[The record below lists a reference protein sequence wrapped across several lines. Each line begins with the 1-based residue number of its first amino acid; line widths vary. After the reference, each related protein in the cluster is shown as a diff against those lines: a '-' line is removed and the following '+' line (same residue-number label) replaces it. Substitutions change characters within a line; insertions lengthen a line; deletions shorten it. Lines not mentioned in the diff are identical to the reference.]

1 MKKSNID
8 IIGKT
13 FQEIA
18 DIVTPTMGAKGRMA
32 IINDE
37 FSRPILTDDGVTV
50 ARECLSMEGFEQM
63 VAKSMIEAAAN
74 TEKTAFD
81 GTTLTILLTNE
92 LYKQG
97 KQWIDKD
104 GLHPQTAADKL
115 QTLVERVRDELNTC
129 TMNTTAERVK
139 ALANITTKIPLIGEL
154 VYQSYISSN
163 GSMNILVE
171 HDRKG
176 TGHSVEVTEGMVL
189 DSGYFS
195 NEMRQLCN
203 EGDTTVFKKAHI
215 ALLAEGM
222 LSNIAINEFFMSIP
236 ESAIRD
242 PFVFVITK
250 AFNPESLKMLLDTL
264 VGNQLTFQFIFIND
278 SNPDELFLDIAA
290 KTSGLIQSAAFGTS
304 NYLFQ
309 HCGIAD
315 VTIELD
321 KTTIIAAGDADKI
334 QIRKDMYEKELKD
347 NQFNTGANR
356 YATITRRLA
365 SLSTGVT
372 KIKLACP
379 TITEYMTLR
388 LKLDD
393 AIGAVK
399 CATKHGLVPGGGK
412 TLYNLS
418 KKPQFNDIKEPLQ
431 QPMKKIL
438 ENAGIRVK
446 AQKLLHLGSNEGYDV
461 KTGKVVNLI
470 QSGIIDSFDSIDTAL
485 KNAGSIASNY
495 LRAYILITK

>member
-8 IIGKT
+8 VIGKT
-13 FQEIA
+13 FQEIS

-32 IINDE
+32 VINDE

-97 KQWIDKD
+97 RRWIEQD
-104 GLHPQTAADKL
+104 GLHPQTAADRL
-115 QTLVERVRDELNTC
+115 QTLIEEVRYKLSTC
-129 TMNTTAERVK
+129 TMEPTAERVK

-154 VYQSYISSN
+154 VYQSYIASE
-163 GSMNILVE
+163 GSMNILIE
-171 HDRKG
+171 HDRKK
-176 TGHSVEVTEGMVL
+176 TEHSVEVTEGMVL

-236 ESAIRD
+236 QSAIKD
-242 PFVFVITK
+242 PFVFIITK

-264 VGNQLTFQFIFIND
+264 VGNQLTFQFVFIND
-278 SNPDELFLDIAA
+278 NNPDELFLDIAA

-334 QIRKDMYEKELKD
+334 KIRKDMYEKELKD

-356 YATITRRLA
+356 YATITKRLA

-393 AIGAVK
+393 AIGAVR

-412 TLYNLS
+412 ALYNLS
-418 KKPQFNDIKEPLQ
+418 KRAQFAAIKEPLQ

-438 ENAGIRVK
+438 ENAGIK
-446 AQKLLHLGSNEGYDV
+446 ITNKTLSQLGSHEGYDV
-461 KTGKVVNLI
+461 KTGQVVNLT

>member
-8 IIGKT
+8 VIGKT
-13 FQEIA
+13 FQEIS

-32 IINDE
+32 VINDE

-92 LYKQG
+92 FYKQG
-97 KQWIDKD
+97 RRWIKFN

-115 QTLVERVRDELNTC
+115 QSLVDAVRKSLPSYTIEP
-129 TMNTTAERVK
+129 TAERVK

-154 VYQSYISSN
+154 VYQSYISSK
-163 GSMNILVE
+163 GSMNILIE
-171 HDRKG
+171 HDRKE
-176 TGHSVEVTEGMVL
+176 TEHSVEVTEGMVL

-203 EGDTTVFKKAHI
+203 EGDTTVFKQAHI

-222 LSNIAINEFFMSIP
+222 LSNVAIQEFFMSIP
-236 ESAIRD
+236 SDKIND
-242 PFVFVITK
+242 PFVFIITK

-264 VGNQLTFQFIFIND
+264 VDNRFTFQFVFIND

-290 KTSGLIQSAAFGTS
+290 KTSGLIQSATFGTS
-304 NYLFQ
+304 NYRFQ
-309 HCGIAD
+309 HCGLAD
-315 VTIELD
+315 VAIELD
-321 KTTIIAAGDADKI
+321 KTTIISTGDADKI
-334 QIRKDMYEKELKD
+334 KIRKDMYEKELKD

-418 KKPQFNDIKEPLQ
+418 RKTQFSALKEPLQ
-431 QPMKKIL
+431 QPIKKIL
-438 ENAGIRVK
+438 ENAGIKVSQK
-446 AQKLLHLGSNEGYDV
+446 KLLSLGSPEGYDV
-461 KTGKVVNLI
+461 KSGKVVNLI
-470 QSGIIDSFDSIDTAL
+470 QAGIIDSFDSIDTAL

-495 LRAYILITK
+495 LRAYIVITK

>member
-1 MKKSNID
+1 MKKTD
-8 IIGKT
+8 ISIIEET

-63 VAKSMIEAAAN
+63 IAKSMIEAATN

-97 KQWIDKD
+97 KHWVDED

-115 QTLVERVRDELNTC
+115 QSLVDQVRDSLSKHTIEV
-129 TMNTTAERVK
+129 TAERIK

-163 GSMNILVE
+163 GSMNILIE
-171 HDRKG
+171 HDRKE
-176 TGHSVEVTEGMVL
+176 TKHSVEVTEGMIL

-203 EGDTTVFKKAHI
+203 EGDTTTFKKAHI

-222 LSNIAINEFFMSIP
+222 LSNVAINEFFMSVP

-242 PFVFVITK
+242 PFVFIITK

-264 VGNQLTFQFIFIND
+264 VGNQLTFQFVFIND

-309 HCGIAD
+309 HCGVAD

-393 AIGAVK
+393 AIGAVR

-412 TLYNLS
+412 TLYNIS
-418 KKPQFNDIKEPLQ
+418 RQERFSPIREALQ

-438 ENAGIRVK
+438 ENAGIR
-446 AQKLLHLGSNEGYDV
+446 ARDQKLLSLGSHEGYDV
-461 KTGKVVNLI
+461 RTGQVVNLV

>member
-8 IIGKT
+8 VIGKT
-13 FQEIA
+13 FQEIS

-32 IINDE
+32 VINDE

-92 LYKQG
+92 FYKQG
-97 KQWIDKD
+97 RRWIERD

-115 QTLVERVRDELNTC
+115 QTLVNQVRHVLPSC
-129 TMNTTAERVK
+129 TITPSAEK
-139 ALANITTKIPLIGEL
+139 MQALANITTKIPLIGEL
-154 VYQSYISSN
+154 VYKSYISSN
-163 GSMNILVE
+163 ASMNILIE
-171 HDRKG
+171 HDRKE
-176 TGHSVEVTEGMVL
+176 TEHSVEVIEGMVL

-203 EGDTTVFKKAHI
+203 EGDTTVFKGAHMV
-215 ALLAEGM
+215 LLAEGM

-309 HCGIAD
+309 HCGVAD
-315 VTIELD
+315 ITIELD
-321 KTTIIAAGDADKI
+321 KTTIIAEGDADKI

-347 NQFNTGANR
+347 NLFNTGTNR

-412 TLYNLS
+412 TLYNIS
-418 KKPQFNDIKEPLQ
+418 KNMQFNEIKEPLQ

-438 ENAGIRVK
+438 DNAGIKVK
-446 AQKLLHLGSNEGYDV
+446 DKELLNLGSHEGYDV
-461 KTGKVVNLI
+461 RTGQVVNLLRA
-470 QSGIIDSFDSIDTAL
+470 GIIDSFDSIDTAL
-485 KNAGSIASNY
+485 KNASSIASNY
-495 LRAYILITK
+495 LRTYILITK

>member
-8 IIGKT
+8 VIGKT
-13 FQEIA
+13 FQEIS

-32 IINDE
+32 VINDE

-97 KQWIDKD
+97 RRWIERD
-104 GLHPQTAADKL
+104 GLHPQTAADRL
-115 QTLVERVRDELNTC
+115 QTLVDQVRHALPSC
-129 TMNTTAERVK
+129 TIAPSAEK
-139 ALANITTKIPLIGEL
+139 MQALANITTKIPLIGEL
-154 VYQSYISSN
+154 VYKSYISSN
-163 GSMNILVE
+163 GSMNILIE
-171 HDRKG
+171 HDRKE
-176 TGHSVEVTEGMVL
+176 TEHSVEVTEGMVL

-222 LSNIAINEFFMSIP
+222 LSNIAINDFFMSIP
-236 ESAIRD
+236 KTAIRD

-315 VTIELD
+315 ITIELD
-321 KTTIIAAGDADKI
+321 KTTIIAEGDTDKI

-347 NQFNTGANR
+347 NLFNTGTNR

-412 TLYNLS
+412 TLYNIS
-418 KKPQFNDIKEPLQ
+418 KRQQFNAIKEPLQ

-438 ENAGIRVK
+438 DNAGIK
-446 AQKLLHLGSNEGYDV
+446 IKDKELLNLGSHEGYDV
-461 KTGKVVNLI
+461 KTGQVVNLI
-470 QSGIIDSFDSIDTAL
+470 QAGIIDSFDSIDTAL